1 MQGRGGGLH
10 GKTSK
15 DYSRLLEI
23 HQRCFFG
30 AGYPVAVPLCAK
42 RVTMPGHS
50 QALGASPMSDTGPA
64 FSAASDPSRQELFP
78 IREVARLTG
87 INPVTLRAWE
97 RRYGLV
103 QPTRTE
109 SGHRLYSQADID
121 EVRSILGWI
130 ERGVAVSKVG
140 KLLARSH
147 SLKRMVEPV
156 QPPLAS
162 SDWAEWQDQVRRA
175 VHAFDDRRLEQVYG
189 QIFASYPMVVVF
201 QDVLMPV
208 WQQLLLRQDA
218 FGQTS
223 EWLMLDSFLRARTL
237 QRLQLLRHQNQENIV
252 LMAAV
257 PGQCHELQVLVAA
270 LLLSSSDIAVQVLGI
285 GQPLDELSLVCE
297 KMAPQ
302 AMVLFSNHPPAPEM
316 PRRLLRLG
324 LTLDCP
330 LMLAGDASDLMQDAL
345 VGTQVACLGSDG
357 RLMQRRL
364 QQYLAGHL
372 DT

>member
-1 MQGRGGGLH
+1 
-10 GKTSK
+10 
-15 DYSRLLEI
+15 
-23 HQRCFFG
+23 
-30 AGYPVAVPLCAK
+30 
-42 RVTMPGHS
+42 
-50 QALGASPMSDTGPA
+50 MSDFDPA
-64 FSAASDPSRQELFP
+64 FPAAGDPSRQELFP

-97 RRYGLV
+97 RRYGLI

-140 KLLARSH
+140 KILARSS
-147 SLKRMVEPV
+147 SLKVQAEPA
-156 QPPLAS
+156 QRPPVS
-162 SDWAEWQDQVRRA
+162 GEWAEWQEQVRRA
-175 VHAFDDRRLEQVYG
+175 VQAFDERRLEQVYG
-189 QIFASYPMVVVF
+189 QVFASYPVVVVF

-208 WQQLLLRQDA
+208 WQQLLLRQEA

-237 QRLQLLRHQNQENIV
+237 QRLQLLRNQNQESTV
-252 LMAAV
+252 LVAAV
-257 PGQCHELQVLVAA
+257 PGQSHELELLVAA
-270 LLLSSSDIAVQVLGI
+270 LLMASSDIAVQVLAV
-285 GQPLDELSLVCE
+285 GQPLEELSLVCD
-297 KMAPQ
+297 KLAPQ
-302 AMVLFSNHPPAPEM
+302 AMVLFSNHPPAADTPK
-316 PRRLLRLG
+316 RLRKLG

-330 LMLAGDASDLMQDAL
+330 LMIAGDASDLLQDAL
-345 VGTQVACLGSDG
+345 VGTELVCLGSDG

>member
-1 MQGRGGGLH
+1 
-10 GKTSK
+10 
-15 DYSRLLEI
+15 
-23 HQRCFFG
+23 
-30 AGYPVAVPLCAK
+30 
-42 RVTMPGHS
+42 
-50 QALGASPMSDTGPA
+50 MSDFDPA
-64 FSAASDPSRQELFP
+64 FPAASDPSRQELYP

-97 RRYGLV
+97 RRYGLI

-130 ERGVAVSKVG
+130 ERGVSVSKVG
-140 KLLARSH
+140 KILARSH
-147 SLKRMVEPV
+147 SLRTQAEPP
-156 QPPLAS
+156 QRPPVS
-162 SDWAEWQDQVRRA
+162 GEWAEWQEQVRRA
-175 VHAFDDRRLEQVYG
+175 VQAFDERRLEQVYG
-189 QIFASYPMVVVF
+189 QVFASYPLVVVF

-208 WQQLLLRQDA
+208 WQQLLLRQEA

-237 QRLQLLRHQNQENIV
+237 QRLQLLRHQHQESTV

-257 PGQCHELQVLVAA
+257 PGQCHELELLVAA
-270 LLLSSSDIAVQVLGI
+270 LLMASPDIAMQVLAV
-285 GQPLDELSLVCE
+285 GQPLEELSLVCD
-297 KMAPQ
+297 KLAPQ
-302 AMVLFSNHPPAPEM
+302 AMVLFSNHPPAADTPK
-316 PRRLLRLG
+316 RLRKLG

-330 LMLAGDASDLMQDAL
+330 LMIAGDASDLLQDTL
-345 VGTQVACLGSDG
+345 VGTELVCLGSDG

>member
-1 MQGRGGGLH
+1 
-10 GKTSK
+10 
-15 DYSRLLEI
+15 
-23 HQRCFFG
+23 
-30 AGYPVAVPLCAK
+30 
-42 RVTMPGHS
+42 
-50 QALGASPMSDTGPA
+50 MSDFDPA
-64 FSAASDPSRQELFP
+64 FPAASDPSRQELFP

-97 RRYGLV
+97 RRYGLI

-140 KLLARSH
+140 KILARSS
-147 SLKRMVEPV
+147 SLKVQAEPL
-156 QPPLAS
+156 QRPPVS
-162 SDWAEWQDQVRRA
+162 GEWAEWQEQVRRA
-175 VHAFDDRRLEQVYG
+175 VQAFDERRLEQVYG
-189 QIFASYPMVVVF
+189 QVFASYPVVVVF

-237 QRLQLLRHQNQENIV
+237 QRLQLLRNQNQENTV

-257 PGQCHELQVLVAA
+257 PGQSHELELLVAA
-270 LLLSSSDIAVQVLGI
+270 LLMASSDIAVQVLAV
-285 GQPLDELSLVCE
+285 GQPLEELSLVCD
-297 KMAPQ
+297 KLAPQ
-302 AMVLFSNHPPAPEM
+302 AMVLFSNHPPAADTPK
-316 PRRLLRLG
+316 RLRKLG

-330 LMLAGDASDLMQDAL
+330 LMIAGDASDLLQDAL
-345 VGTQVACLGSDG
+345 VGTELVCLGSDG

>member
-1 MQGRGGGLH
+1 
-10 GKTSK
+10 
-15 DYSRLLEI
+15 
-23 HQRCFFG
+23 
-30 AGYPVAVPLCAK
+30 
-42 RVTMPGHS
+42 
-50 QALGASPMSDTGPA
+50 MSDSVPA
-64 FSAASDPSRQELFP
+64 SAAAGDSSRQELFP

-140 KLLARSH
+140 KILARSNAQKDTA
-147 SLKRMVEPV
+147 STVER
-156 QPPLAS
+156 PLATS
-162 SDWAEWQDQVRRA
+162 EWAEWQAQVRRA
-175 VHAFDDRRLEQVYG
+175 VQAFDERRLDQVYG
-189 QIFASYPMVVVF
+189 QVFSSYPMVVVF

-208 WQQLLLRQDA
+208 WQQLLLRQDS

-223 EWLMLDSFLRARTL
+223 EWLFLDGFLRGRIL
-237 QRLQLLRHQNQENIV
+237 QRLQLLRHQGQESTV
-252 LMAAV
+252 LLAAI
-257 PGQCHELQVLVAA
+257 PGECRELELLVAA
-270 LLLSSSDIAVQVLGI
+270 LLMGSGDIAVQVLAL
-285 GQPLDELSLVCE
+285 GQPLEELSLVCD
-297 KMAPQ
+297 KLGPQ
-302 AMVLFSNHPPAPEM
+302 AMVLFSNHPPAADAPK
-316 PRRLLRLG
+316 RLRKLG

-330 LMLAGDASDLMQDAL
+330 LMLAGEASDLLHDAL
-345 VGTQVACLGSDG
+345 VNTEVACLGSDG